1 MPASILVA
9 TNEKKWLKKIIEE
22 KFQLDIIDS
31 YSCKRLSELLSKD
44 LNLEIN
50 YNTIR
55 RIFEVVKTKSNPS
68 VYSLNILA
76 KSIDFKDF
84 EAFKKYIYKFDNDIF
99 NELIHLSY
107 ERKKIDHQMM
117 MELIKDLNSPNWEQ
131 IYLIKNVIDLCIQL
145 QDFDFLKQV
154 IHLEYNEGN
163 EEFLEKFTV
172 CFQKLY
178 FESKNKNSAVNN
190 FILQHIATS
199 EILQRILLQVY
210 VSEDYL
216 NDFWGDWLAAAS
228 VNLVH
233 DMEVF
238 KSVLLCQKKYNN
250 NLINEAKELF
260 VIAKNAVF
268 NSEQMVHP
276 ILLGRIA
283 AWDKILNA
291 SSHHPPLYFNQITS
305 SFDQACY
312 FIFYYR
318 LINVY
323 QKPKNQN
330 GILASI
336 DLKKLPGTLGAFDK
350 KLLNKF
356 YLTSSLYYH
365 HLAEFEKAKTAL
377 LKVDE
382 HRLDVWEIDWF
393 YKNFKLLSDLYN

>member
-1 MPASILVA
+1 
-9 TNEKKWLKKIIEE
+9 
-22 KFQLDIIDS
+22 
-31 YSCKRLSELLSKD
+31 
-44 LNLEIN
+44 
-50 YNTIR
+50 
-55 RIFEVVKTKSNPS
+55 
-68 VYSLNILA
+68 
-76 KSIDFKDF
+76 
-84 EAFKKYIYKFDNDIF
+84 
-99 NELIHLSY
+99 
-107 ERKKIDHQMM
+107 
-117 MELIKDLNSPNWEQ
+117 
-131 IYLIKNVIDLCIQL
+131 
-145 QDFDFLKQV
+145 
-154 IHLEYNEGN
+154 
-163 EEFLEKFTV
+163 
-172 CFQKLY
+172 
-178 FESKNKNSAVNN
+178 
-190 FILQHIATS
+190 
-199 EILQRILLQVY
+199 
-210 VSEDYL
+210 
-216 NDFWGDWLAAAS
+216 
-228 VNLVH
+228 
-233 DMEVF
+233 MEVF
-238 KSVLLCQKKYNN
+238 KSVLLCQKKYNK

-291 SSHHPPLYFNQITS
+291 SSHQPPLYFNQITS

-323 QKPKNQN
+323 LKPKNQN

-336 DLKKLPGTLGAFDK
+336 DLKKLPSTLGAFDK

>member
-9 TNEKKWLKKIIEE
+9 TKEKKWLKKIIEE
-22 KFQLDIIDS
+22 KFQLDITDS

-55 RIFEVVKTKSNPS
+55 RIFEVVKTKNNPS
-68 VYSLNILA
+68 IYSLNLLS

-99 NELIHLSY
+99 NEFIHLSL
-107 ERKKIDHQMM
+107 ERKKIDHQLM
-117 MELIKDLNSPNWEQ
+117 MEFAKELTTPTWEQ
-131 IYLIKNVIDLCIQL
+131 IYQLKNIIDLCIQI
-145 QDFDFLKQV
+145 QDFYFLKQV
-154 IHLEYNEGN
+154 IHLNYDIKN

-178 FESKNKNSAVNN
+178 FETKNKNSAVNN

-216 NDFWGDWLAAAS
+216 NDFWGDWLEAAS
-228 VNLVH
+228 VDLVY

-238 KSVLLCQKKYNN
+238 KSVLLCQKKYNK
-250 NLINEAKELF
+250 NLIKEAKQLF
-260 VIAKNAVF
+260 VIAKKAVLNA
-268 NSEQMVHP
+268 EQNIHP

-291 SSHHPPLYFNQITS
+291 NSHHPPLYFNQITS

-312 FIFYYR
+312 FVFYYR
-318 LINVY
+318 LINIY
-323 QKPKNQN
+323 QKVAIQK

-336 DLKKLPGTLGAFDK
+336 DLKKLPSTLGAFDK

-365 HLAEFEKAKTAL
+365 HLAEFEKAKTTL

-393 YKNFKLLSDLYN
+393 YKNFKLLSEIYN